1 MSRQGVVA
9 CGYYGF
15 ANAGDEA
22 VLAGLVHGLREAG
35 YPEPLTVL
43 SADTGYTEREH
54 SVQAVPRLHLKAVWR
69 TMRRCRVFVLG
80 GGSLLQDV
88 TSARSI
94 VYYLGM
100 HVLARRAGCRVAWIG
115 QGIGPLRRKWARGW
129 TARAGRDA
137 DAVVVRDPASA
148 ELLRAMGVSQ
158 VQVGADLSFLLPE
171 ADIERGWSVLQEW
184 GIDKDSALIGIAPR
198 RWVGERMVP
207 PPPAGE
213 GSRGEIT
220 TALAETARYARQT
233 WGARTLLLPM
243 QPSQD
248 DGVVRAIASRVPE
261 AVVLSQRLSVREVQ
275 SVFARCQVVVGV
287 RLHALMLAAASG
299 VPALAISYDPKVR
312 AFWEQVEPQHVL
324 DVEKVS
330 GQTLKERLADIWAQ
344 RQVLR
349 ERVSGFAEEQRRL
362 AQRNI
367 EALLALVR

>member
-1 MSRQGVVA
+1 MSRQGVVV

-35 YPEPLTVL
+35 YTEPLTVL
-43 SADTGYTEREH
+43 SADTAYTEREH
-54 SVQAVPRLHLKAVWR
+54 SVQAMPRLHLKAVWR
-69 TMRRCRVFVLG
+69 TLRRSRVFVLG

-115 QGIGPLRRKWARGW
+115 QGVGPLRRRWVRGW

-171 ADIERGWSVLQEW
+171 ADIQRGWGVLQGL

-198 RWVGERMVP
+198 RWAEERVD
-207 PPPAGE
+207 
-213 GSRGEIT
+213 IT
-220 TALAETARYARQT
+220 EALAQTVRYAGQR
-233 WGARTLLLPM
+233 WGARTLLIPM
-243 QPSQD
+243 QPSR
-248 DGVVRAIASRVPE
+248 DGEIVQEISARAPE
-261 AVVLSQRLSVREVQ
+261 AVMPAQPLSVREMQ
-275 SVFARCQVVVGV
+275 SVLACCQVVVGV

-324 DVEKVS
+324 DVENVN
-330 GQTLKERLADIWAQ
+330 GQTLNERLTDIWTQ

-362 AQRNI
+362 AQCNV